1 MTGYGTWRA
10 LAVDCKG
17 VVYVQDAEKI
27 RRWVPPQLCG
37 TRCSD
42 RRRRLI
48 DSGGGYPADDPG
60 AIGSGVLETI
70 IDVTAST
77 LCYDP
82 PCSPTPN
89 YYHIKG
95 LAVDDVGLDDTGGGH
110 SNRYLYY
117 SPVKIPQSRNFL
129 DWDTSAFQSHGL
141 DFHPRVSRCCFV
153 PFRDV
158 TGTAAT

>member
-117 SPVKIPQSRNFL
+117 SPVVIPQRNLRIFSIGRL
-129 DWDTSAFQSHGL
+129 CFSQPWPGFSF
-141 DFHPRVSRCCFV
+141 PRISMLLCAVS
-153 PFRDV
+153 
-158 TGTAAT
+158 